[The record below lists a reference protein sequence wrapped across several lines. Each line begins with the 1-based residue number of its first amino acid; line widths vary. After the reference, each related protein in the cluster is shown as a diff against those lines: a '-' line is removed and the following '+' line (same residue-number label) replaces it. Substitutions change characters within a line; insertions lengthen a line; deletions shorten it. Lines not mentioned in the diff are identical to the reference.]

1 MSFAEQ
7 LRRDSFT
14 LISEV
19 DPPKGVLLDTFM
31 ERVSSLKGRVD
42 ALAVTDCEH
51 AVMRMSPLAPARN
64 LIEAGGDPVIV
75 MNGRDRNRISLQ
87 AELLSAWALGIRNV
101 VVKEG
106 IDPDWGDQP
115 LVRSSGDLSLE
126 TMLQCLSALN
136 LGKDLGG
143 EEIEGKTAFTFGVG
157 FDLSDDINI
166 NRKRA
171 DDILRYAEYGVRFIV
186 LGPTYDKN
194 ILDLFLPKA
203 EEAGIKVFSTLMLL
217 KSVGMIRYLNGLA
230 GVPSV
235 PNEYLKDML
244 DAKIKAEAGL
254 SIAADFYRDIQDV
267 CDGAVLHSLGWG
279 ARLPQFLDRIG
290 R

>member
-7 LRRDSFT
+7 LRSDAFT
-14 LISEV
+14 LISEI
-19 DPPKGVLLDTFM
+19 DPPKGVQLDAFLESAAAM
-31 ERVSSLKGRVD
+31 KGRVD

-51 AVMRMSPLAPARN
+51 AVMRMSPLAPARS
-64 LIEAGGDPVIV
+64 LLDAGQDPVIV

-87 AELLSAWALGIRNV
+87 AELLAAWALGVRNV

-115 LVRSSGDLSLE
+115 LVRTSGDLRLE
-126 TMLQCLSALN
+126 TMLQCLAALN
-136 LGKDLGG
+136 SGKDLGG
-143 EEIEGKTAFTFGVG
+143 EEIDGETAFTFGVG
-157 FDLSDDINI
+157 FDLSDDINL
-166 NRKRA
+166 NRQRA
-171 DDILRYAEYGVRFIV
+171 DDVVRFAEYGVSFIV

-203 EEAGIKVFSTLMLL
+203 EEAGIKVFSTIMLL
-217 KSVGMIRYLNGLA
+217 KSVGMIRYLNGLQ
-230 GVPSV
+230 GVPSI
-235 PNEYLKDML
+235 PNEYLKEML

-254 SIAADFYRDIQDV
+254 SIAAGFFRDIQDV

-279 ARLPQFLDRIG
+279 PRLPRFLDLIG